1 MPTWEFNELRRKYVE
16 KHGYTVTIPGLE
28 DIFHFKAEKPLT
40 AEEQYHWKRK
50 NRSFFDEDRY
60 EEIRYMKQRR
70 KEKFLA
76 MLSSPSPHIFG
87 ARAAIITS
95 LDDTQDALSTLSGIG
110 TLAYMGL
117 GKIGK
122 ALIRGPLGWLMTA
135 ETGINYVTKGLSPEL
150 RPVSVK
156 PSREGVTKMTPKA
169 RKAHARKRE
178 WMEKE
183 AAKKGKEARDSMV
196 KKSERMLKA
205 GKWQGRLIETAQTT
219 DSVFGTGI
227 SLGALMNLP
236 IDFVSGFVR
245 TVALQKVDMKF
256 PTIDIPHWQRVARK
270 NTRDFA
276 ALEAIRRTYL
286 TQERRSPVVT
296 IKHDVGIET
305 VLSDQ
310 EIAEAHVALFLS
322 TQTMHM
328 MADTYDPS
336 DLNLP
341 HDQLELKAPL
351 PTNVLTLEVIK
362 EAGDDPEEGSVWP
375 STGEKWSNARDL
387 VEENAWNFTDNLNHY
402 CNRNAHSEVGRCVS
416 GYSVDAALYNYE
428 NYAGLGVVD
437 IEHTPAS
444 RAISSLQALNFCVD
458 QDLTS
463 EQKQVFAEYLQRC
476 NDQNYTPGTREILQH
491 AERHCG
497 FSFVQFV

>member
-1 MPTWEFNELRRKYVE
+1 MADWTAPFHRPHMPTWEFNERKRAYVE
-16 KHGYTVTIPGLE
+16 KYGYTVTIPGLE
-28 DIFHFKAEKPLT
+28 DIFHIKAEKPLT
-40 AEEQYHWKRK
+40 AEEQHHWKKK
-50 NRSFFDEDRY
+50 NYKFFDPDRY
-60 EEIRYMKQRR
+60 EEIRYMKKRR
-70 KEKFLA
+70 KDKFLS
-76 MLSSPSPHIFG
+76 MMSSPSPSIFG

-95 LDDTQDALSTLSGIG
+95 LDDTQDALSTLSAIG
-110 TLAYMGL
+110 TLAYMGSSAAMK
-117 GKIGK
+117 KI
-122 ALIRGPLGWLMTA
+122 ISGPLGWLMTA
-135 ETGINYVTKGLSPEL
+135 ENGINYVTKRLSPE
-150 RPVSVK
+150 RGTGGEK
-156 PSREGVTKMTPKA
+156 ASREKTTEKGGKA
-169 RKAHARKRE
+169 RQAR
-178 WMEKE
+178 
-183 AAKKGKEARDSMV
+183 V
-196 KKSERMLKA
+196 KKTERMLKA
-205 GKWQGRLIETAQTT
+205 GKWQGKIIEALQTT
-219 DSVFGTGI
+219 DSIFGSGI

-245 TVALQKVDMKF
+245 TVTLQKVDMKF

-276 ALEAIRRTYL
+276 ALEAIRRSYT
-286 TQERRSPVVT
+286 TEEHHSPVVRT
-296 IKHDVGIET
+296 KHDVGIESI
-305 VLSDQ
+305 LSDQ

-328 MADTYDPS
+328 MADTYDPL

-387 VEENAWNFTDNLNHY
+387 VEENARNFTENFNAY
-402 CNRNAHSEVGRCVS
+402 CGRNAHSEIGRCVS
-416 GYSVDAALYNYE
+416 GYSVDSALYNCE
-428 NYAGLGVVD
+428 NFAGTGAVE
-437 IEHTPAS
+437 IENTPAS
-444 RAISSLQALNFCVD
+444 RTISSLQAMNFCVD

-463 EQKQVFAEYLQRC
+463 GQKQVFAEYLQRC
-476 NDQNYTPGTREILQH
+476 NKQNYTPNTREILTH